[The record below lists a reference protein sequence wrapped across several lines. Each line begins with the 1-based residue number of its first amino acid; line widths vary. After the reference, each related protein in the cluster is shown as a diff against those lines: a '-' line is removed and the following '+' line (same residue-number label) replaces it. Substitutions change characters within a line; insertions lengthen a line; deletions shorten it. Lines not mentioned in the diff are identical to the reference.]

1 MKKTYVN
8 FASILVAALCLAFTA
23 CNGMAN
29 SGETGTVQVFIG
41 GGAARAVG
49 GNGLPMFDGTNT
61 TITVTDEDGELLAQ
75 GATSVVLN
83 VAIGT
88 KITVKAVVTTAT
100 GKWRDSQT
108 HTVKPGVNNIDL
120 KLSKTPKVA
129 ANLLFSMKKDP
140 SGSTLLSLN
149 TADGTSL
156 LDGISD
162 NPKPV
167 TARDKIGRV
176 YVLYK
181 DASSTPTRHLKRFDV
196 EGIEDTAFSANF
208 ANALTA
214 ASISISAI
222 DNIAIDRD
230 EGYIFLFKDNTVYC
244 FKEKDAHSFE
254 SFSSDGFPTVSA
266 STKASAVAV
275 GDKVLFAVY
284 NDTLFACEFEF
295 ENPPA
300 PGNKTLKFNT
310 ATSASANLEKLRA
323 NAGLFGN
330 DLLECTGLFADKSG
344 VYCLLK
350 EQELHH
356 EKLYALGQL
365 VHYTCSGSTLT
376 KKGETG
382 LNPAA
387 STGDPIAFNAQY
399 FSNPI
404 GFIGY
409 DEENIYIADD
419 GVNIGY
425 INENWRIK
433 GNKNR
438 IAAFNRKTKTL
449 TFSDT
454 GATWYDEKPKYP
466 SGTKT
471 LLWEKQS
478 PAMVLSPMNYWI
490 STDGTE
496 AFSATNKLFA
506 SSVSP
511 GSAEKPTD
519 VFCYDQDGNLY
530 ILWKDSSSRYRV
542 RRFALKEDGS
552 YNTQGADTSSL
563 TFFEISAIAVD
574 ISDGQNILYY
584 AYKDTNL
591 SASAGSSGHIKK
603 YSWVLGAAFST
614 GSVDNSY
621 DVTFDADN
629 ASVTALA
636 ANKDGLFAGVKEKYQ
651 PGGTAWLYRLKIKKY
666 KKSNVTADS
675 ELVLVN
681 QAPVDTD
688 LSGKPIDNT
697 FTGNIRIQYG
707 ESINALQ
714 VFDDILYALSSKSRE
729 IQKQA
734 GIPYYTDSFKSSGK
748 LYKIG
753 RTNGTLSG
761 NAVVLAKK
769 DWNDANKIGYGF
781 YRFIAVKYDEA
792 ERIKFIIASDG
803 AWDENGIAVG
813 QQTPKPPAHN
823 YDKVLEY
830 DLAGS
835 LQAEKNSGGSFSKTL
850 TVGSGFGWD

>member
-23 CNGMAN
+23 CNGMTN

-100 GKWRDSQT
+100 GEWRDSET

-129 ANLLFSMKKDP
+129 ANLLFSMKKNP
-140 SGSTLLSLN
+140 SGSVLLSLN
-149 TADGTSL
+149 TANGTPL

-181 DASSTPTRHLKRFDV
+181 DGNSGASLKRFNV
-196 EGIEDTAFSANF
+196 EGIEDEIFKTNF
-208 ANALTA
+208 KNALTI

-230 EGYIFLFKDNTVYC
+230 EGYIFLFKQNTVYC
-244 FKEKDAHSFE
+244 FKEDDHSFE
-254 SFSSDGFPTVSA
+254 SFSSDGFSTVPA

-300 PGNKTLKFNT
+300 SGNKVFKFKSST
-310 ATSASANLEKLRA
+310 IVSKPLDKLRK
-323 NAGLFGN
+323 NASLFGN
-330 DLLECTGLFADKSG
+330 DLPECTGLFADDDE
-344 VYCLLK
+344 VYCLLTQQK
-350 EQELHH
+350 YEAGR
-356 EKLYALGQL
+356 KYALGQL
-365 VHYTCSGSTLT
+365 VRYEYSGSSYALT
-376 KKGETG
+376 NKETIG
-382 LNPAA
+382 LHSEAA
-387 STGDPIAFNAQY
+387 GSDSSLAFEAGA

-438 IAAFNRKTKTL
+438 IAAFNRETKTL

-471 LLWEKQS
+471 LLWGKDENQEFR
-478 PAMVLSPMNYWI
+478 YWI
-490 STDGTE
+490 GEDGTE
-496 AFSATNKLFA
+496 TFLEGNKLFA
-506 SSVSP
+506 SA
-511 GSAEKPTD
+511 SAEKPTD

-530 ILWKDSSSRYRV
+530 IVWKDGSSRYRV
-542 RRFALKEDGS
+542 RRFELKEDGS
-552 YNTQGADTSSL
+552 YNTQGTDTSSL

-584 AYKDTNL
+584 AYKDTSP
-591 SASAGSSGHIKK
+591 SASGSNGHIKK
-603 YSWVLGAAFST
+603 YNWVLGTLFNT
-614 GSVDNSY
+614 GLVDNSY
-621 DVTFDADN
+621 DVTFN
-629 ASVTALA
+629 ANTEPVTALA
-636 ANKDGLFAGVKEKYQ
+636 ANKDGLFAGVKESYQ
-651 PGGTAWLYRLKIKKY
+651 DVGTVWQYRLKIKKY
-666 KKSNVTADS
+666 KKSNGVADG
-675 ELVLVN
+675 ELILVN

-697 FTGNIRIQYG
+697 FTDHIRIQYG

-714 VFDDILYALSSKSRE
+714 VFDGVLYALSSKSRKT
-729 IQKQA
+729 QKQN
-734 GIPYYTDSFKSSGK
+734 GIPYYTDAFKSSGK

-753 RTNGTLSG
+753 NTNDTLSG

-803 AWDENGIAVG
+803 AWDENGIAAG
-813 QQTPKPPAHN
+813 QQIPKPPAHN

-835 LQAEKNSGGSFSKTL
+835 LQAEKNSVGSFSKTL

>member
-23 CNGMAN
+23 CNGMTN

-100 GKWRDSQT
+100 GKWRDSET

-129 ANLLFSMKKDP
+129 ANLLFSMKKNP
-140 SGSTLLSLN
+140 SGSVLLSLN
-149 TADGTSL
+149 TANGTPL

-181 DASSTPTRHLKRFDV
+181 DGNSGASSLKRFDV
-196 EGIEDTAFSANF
+196 EGKEDTEFETNLTA
-208 ANALTA
+208 ALTA
-214 ASISISAI
+214 ASVTIGNI
-222 DNIAIDRD
+222 DNIAIDID
-230 EGYIFLFKDNTVYC
+230 DNYIFLFKENTVYC
-244 FKEKDAHSFE
+244 FKEKDDHSFE
-254 SFSSDGFPTVSA
+254 SFSSALFPTVPAPVPS
-266 STKASAVAV
+266 SSAVAV
-275 GDKVLFAVY
+275 YDRVLFAVY

-295 ENPPA
+295 QPLPT
-300 PGNKTLKFNT
+300 PGNKTLEFNT
-310 ATSASANLEKLRA
+310 ATSASANLDKLRS
-323 NAGLFGN
+323 NALLFGN
-330 DLLECTGLFADKSG
+330 DLPECTGLFADDDE
-344 VYCLLK
+344 VYCLLTQQK
-350 EQELHH
+350 YEAGR
-356 EKLYALGQL
+356 KYALGQL
-365 VHYTCSGSTLT
+365 VRYEYSGSGSGSGYALT
-376 KKGETG
+376 GKGMIG
-382 LNPAA
+382 LHSKAA
-387 STGDPIAFNAQY
+387 GSDISLSFEAGA

-454 GATWYDEKPKYP
+454 SATWYDEKPKYP

-471 LLWEKQS
+471 LLWGKDGNQEFR
-478 PAMVLSPMNYWI
+478 YWI
-490 STDGTE
+490 GEDGTE
-496 AFSATNKLFA
+496 VFSEENKLFA
-506 SSVSP
+506 S

-530 ILWKDSSSRYRV
+530 IVWKGGSSHYIV

-552 YNTQGADTSSL
+552 YNTQGTDTSSL
-563 TFFEISAIAVD
+563 TFFDISAIAVD

-591 SASAGSSGHIKK
+591 STSAGSSGHIKK
-603 YSWVLGAAFST
+603 YSWGLGAAFGT
-614 GSVDNSY
+614 GSVGSSY
-621 DVTFDADN
+621 DVTFN
-629 ASVTALA
+629 ANNAPVTALA
-636 ANKDGLFAGVKEKYQ
+636 ANKDGLFAG
-651 PGGTAWLYRLKIKKY
+651 LK
-666 KKSNVTADS
+666 
-675 ELVLVN
+675 
-681 QAPVDTD
+681 
-688 LSGKPIDNT
+688 
-697 FTGNIRIQYG
+697 
-707 ESINALQ
+707 
-714 VFDDILYALSSKSRE
+714 
-729 IQKQA
+729 
-734 GIPYYTDSFKSSGK
+734 
-748 LYKIG
+748 
-753 RTNGTLSG
+753 
-761 NAVVLAKK
+761 
-769 DWNDANKIGYGF
+769 
-781 YRFIAVKYDEA
+781 
-792 ERIKFIIASDG
+792 
-803 AWDENGIAVG
+803 
-813 QQTPKPPAHN
+813 
-823 YDKVLEY
+823 
-830 DLAGS
+830 
-835 LQAEKNSGGSFSKTL
+835 
-850 TVGSGFGWD
+850 

>member
-23 CNGMAN
+23 CNGMTN

-129 ANLLFSMKKDP
+129 ANLLFSMKKDA
-140 SGSTLLSLN
+140 SGSVLLSLN

-156 LDGISD
+156 LNGISD

-330 DLLECTGLFADKSG
+330 DLLECTGLFADDDE
-344 VYCLLK
+344 VYCLLTQQK
-350 EQELHH
+350 YEAGR
-356 EKLYALGQL
+356 KYALGQL
-365 VHYTCSGSTLT
+365 VRYEYSGSGSGYALT
-376 KKGETG
+376 GKGMIG
-382 LNPAA
+382 LHSEAA
-387 STGDPIAFNAQY
+387 GSDSSLAFEAGA

-449 TFSDT
+449 TFSET

-471 LLWEKQS
+471 LLWGKDENQKFR
-478 PAMVLSPMNYWI
+478 YWI
-490 STDGTE
+490 GEDGTE
-496 AFSATNKLFA
+496 TFLEGNKLFV
-506 SSVSP
+506 SS
-511 GSAEKPTD
+511 SAEKPTD

-530 ILWKDSSSRYRV
+530 IVWKDGSSHYIV

-552 YNTQGADTSSL
+552 YNTQGTDTSSL
-563 TFFEISAIAVD
+563 TFFDISAIAVD

-584 AYKDTNL
+584 AYKDTSP
-591 SASAGSSGHIKK
+591 SASSSSGHIKK
-603 YSWVLGAAFST
+603 YSWVLGAAFGT
-614 GSVDNSY
+614 GAVDNLY

-651 PGGTAWLYRLKIKKY
+651 PGGTALYWLKIKKY
-666 KKSNVTADS
+666 KKTDGSPDGDLT
-675 ELVLVN
+675 LVAQGLETTN
-681 QAPVDTD
+681 
-688 LSGKPIDNT
+688 LSGVSIDLASFSETSYIKN
-697 FTGNIRIQYG
+697 G

-714 VFDDILYALSSKSRE
+714 IFDGVLYALSSKSRE
-729 IQKQA
+729 IQKQD
-734 GIPYYTDSFKSSGK
+734 GGFPYYTDAFKSSGK

-803 AWDENGIAVG
+803 AWDENGIAGKVS
-813 QQTPKPPAHN
+813 PPEVAN
-823 YDKVLEY
+823 GNTDRVLEY
-830 DLAGS
+830 DLKGN
-835 LQAEKNSGGSFSKTL
+835 LQAEREAGGSFSKTL
-850 TVGSGFGWD
+850 MIGSGFDWN

>member
-23 CNGMAN
+23 CNGMTN

-129 ANLLFSMKKDP
+129 ANLLFSMKKDL

-149 TADGTSL
+149 TANGTPL

-181 DASSTPTRHLKRFDV
+181 DGNSGASSLKRFDV
-196 EGIEDTAFSANF
+196 EGIEDEIFKTNF
-208 ANALTA
+208 KNALTA

-244 FKEKDAHSFE
+244 FKEKDDHSFE
-254 SFSSDGFPTVSA
+254 SFSSDEFPTVSA

-275 GDKVLFAVY
+275 GDKVLLAVY
-284 NDTLFACEFEF
+284 GQTLYACKFKF
-295 ENPPA
+295 QPLPI
-300 PGNKTLKFNT
+300 PGNKTLEFNT
-310 ATSASANLEKLRA
+310 ATSASANLDKLRS
-323 NAGLFGN
+323 NALIFGN
-330 DLLECTGLFADKSG
+330 DLPECTGLFADDDE
-344 VYCLLK
+344 VYCLLTQQK
-350 EQELHH
+350 YEAGR
-356 EKLYALGQL
+356 KYALGLL
-365 VHYTCSGSTLT
+365 VRYEYSGSGSGYALT

-438 IAAFNRKTKTL
+438 IAAFNRETKTL

-471 LLWEKQS
+471 LLWGKDENQKFR
-478 PAMVLSPMNYWI
+478 YWI
-490 STDGTE
+490 GEDGTE
-496 AFSATNKLFA
+496 TFSEGNKLFV
-506 SSVSP
+506 SS
-511 GSAEKPTD
+511 SAEKPTD

-530 ILWKDSSSRYRV
+530 IVWKDGSFHYRV

-552 YNTQGADTSSL
+552 YDTQGTDTHTSFS
-563 TFFEISAIAVD
+563 TFFDISAIAVD

-584 AYKDTNL
+584 AYKDTNS
-591 SASAGSSGHIKK
+591 SASGSNGHIKK
-603 YSWVLGAAFST
+603 YNWVLGTLFST
-614 GSVDNSY
+614 GLVDSSY
-621 DVTFDADN
+621 DVTFNADN
-629 ASVTALA
+629 APVTALA

-666 KKSNVTADS
+666 KKSNGGVDG

-688 LSGKPIDNT
+688 LSGNPIDNT

-714 VFDDILYALSSKSRE
+714 VFDGILYALSSKSRE
-729 IQKQA
+729 IQKQG
-734 GIPYYTDSFKSSGK
+734 GIPYYTDAFKSSGK

-753 RTNGTLSG
+753 NTNDTLSG

-803 AWDENGIAVG
+803 AWDENGISGRVSS
-813 QQTPKPPAHN
+813 PKVAN
-823 YDKVLEY
+823 GNTDRVLEY
-830 DLAGS
+830 DLKGN
-835 LQAEKNSGGSFSKTL
+835 LQAEREAGGRFSKTL
-850 TVGSGFGWD
+850 MIGSDFYWD

>member
-23 CNGMAN
+23 CNGMTN

-100 GKWRDSQT
+100 GEWRDSET

-129 ANLLFSMKKDP
+129 ANLLFSMKKNP

-149 TADGTSL
+149 TANGRPL

-167 TARDKIGRV
+167 TARDKIGRI
-176 YVLYK
+176 YVLYA
-181 DASSTPTRHLKRFDV
+181 DTSSTHLKRFDV
-196 EGIEDTAFSANF
+196 EGNEDAGFGGHLTA
-208 ANALTA
+208 ALTA
-214 ASISISAI
+214 ASVTIGDI
-222 DNIAIDRD
+222 DNIAIDQD
-230 EGYIFLFKDNTVYC
+230 DNYIFLFKQNTVYC
-244 FKEKDAHSFE
+244 FKEDDHSFE
-254 SFSSDGFPTVSA
+254 SFSSDEFPTVLA

-284 NDTLFACEFEF
+284 GQTLYACKFEF
-295 ENPPA
+295 QDLPT
-300 PGNKTLKFNT
+300 PGNKVFKFKSSTIVNEP
-310 ATSASANLEKLRA
+310 LDKLRA
-323 NAGLFGN
+323 DALLFGN
-330 DLLECTGLFADKSG
+330 DLPECTGLFADDDE
-344 VYCLLK
+344 VYCLLTQQK
-350 EQELHH
+350 YEAGR
-356 EKLYALGQL
+356 KYALGQL
-365 VHYTCSGSTLT
+365 VRYEYSGSGSGSGYALT

-471 LLWEKQS
+471 LLWGKDENQEFR
-478 PAMVLSPMNYWI
+478 YWI
-490 STDGTE
+490 GEDGTE
-496 AFSATNKLFA
+496 TFLEGNKLFA
-506 SSVSP
+506 S
-511 GSAEKPTD
+511 GFAEKPTD

-530 ILWKDSSSRYRV
+530 IVWKGGSSHYIV

-552 YNTQGADTSSL
+552 YNTQGTDTSSL
-563 TFFEISAIAVD
+563 TFFDISAIAVD

-591 SASAGSSGHIKK
+591 STSAGSSGHIKK
-603 YSWVLGAAFST
+603 YSWGLGAAFGT
-614 GSVDNSY
+614 GSVGSSY
-621 DVTFDADN
+621 DVTFN
-629 ASVTALA
+629 ANNAPVTALA
-636 ANKDGLFAGVKEKYQ
+636 ANKDGLFAGVKETYKN
-651 PGGTAWLYRLKIKKY
+651 GGTAWLYQLKIKKY
-666 KKSNVTADS
+666 KKTDGSLDS

-688 LSGKPIDNT
+688 LSGNPINSA

-714 VFDDILYALSSKSRE
+714 IFDGVLYALSSKSRE
-729 IQKQA
+729 IQKQE
-734 GIPYYTDSFKSSGK
+734 GIPYYTDAFKSSGK

-753 RTNGTLSG
+753 STHGTLSG

-792 ERIKFIIASDG
+792 ERVKFIIASDG
-803 AWDENGIAVG
+803 AWDENGIADSAS
-813 QQTPKPPAHN
+813 PPRAAQGN
-823 YDKVLEY
+823 TDRVLEY
-830 DLAGS
+830 DLQGN
-835 LQAEKNSGGSFSKTL
+835 LQVEKNSGGRFSKTL
-850 TVGSGFGWD
+850 MIGSGFDWD